1 MKLSELKTIV
11 LVLVAA
17 LALNA
22 CNTGGANGPEPVVAE
37 MAEDIPG
44 NVNTLSATRAP
55 VENVQ
60 GDTETAPGYTFFD
73 LNTGE
78 IIEDT
83 TDSRWDIGFGSTTLI
98 ANSGN
103 GGGIQVVNTAYAEL
117 QLAPGEGY
125 VPETEQGSWYNYDS
139 GTRTV
144 TPKENQSIVVQTT
157 DGQYAKV
164 QILSY
169 YRDSDPERESR
180 YFTFNYTLQTEAGN
194 TRLYHEDTET
204 YFDLDTGEIV
214 EDSASSQWDIALSV
228 TTISANVQNEGGIMA
243 LNIPFADVTEAP
255 TEGYEESN
263 SSWYTY
269 TGNTPPVRAVLP
281 VDGLTLVVLT
291 PEGKYAKVRMISYY
305 KGNPDTS
312 TQEFA
317 DTNTRPD
324 SRYFTFEYAVQ
335 TDGSV
340 NFE

>member
-1 MKLSELKTIV
+1 MNLSELKTIV
-11 LVLVAA
+11 LVVVTA

-22 CNTGGANGPEPVVAE
+22 CDTGGANGPEPVVAE

-60 GDTETAPGYTFFD
+60 GDTETDPGYTFYD

-78 IIEDT
+78 IVEDT
-83 TDSRWDIGFGSTTLI
+83 TSSSWDIGFGSTTII
-98 ANSGN
+98 ANSAHD
-103 GGGIQVVNTAYAEL
+103 GGIQVKNTAYAKL
-117 QLAPGEGY
+117 QQAPGDGY
-125 VPETEQGSWYNYDS
+125 AAETERSSWYNYDFR
-139 GTRTV
+139 THTV
-144 TPKENQSIVVQTT
+144 TPKEDHSIVVHTT
-157 DGQYAKV
+157 DGQYAKIE
-164 QILSY
+164 ILSY
-169 YRDSDPERESR
+169 YQDSDTEKESR
-180 YFTFNYTLQTEAGN
+180 YFTFNYTLQTEEGN

-214 EDSASSQWDIALSV
+214 EDSASSQWDIAFSG
-228 TTISANVQNEGGIMA
+228 TAISANAENDGGIMA

-263 SSWYTY
+263 TSWYTY
-269 TGNTPPVRAVLP
+269 TGNTPPVHAVLP
-281 VDGLTLVVLT
+281 VDGLTLVVQT

-317 DTNTRPD
+317 DTNTRPE

-335 TDGSV
+335 TAGSV